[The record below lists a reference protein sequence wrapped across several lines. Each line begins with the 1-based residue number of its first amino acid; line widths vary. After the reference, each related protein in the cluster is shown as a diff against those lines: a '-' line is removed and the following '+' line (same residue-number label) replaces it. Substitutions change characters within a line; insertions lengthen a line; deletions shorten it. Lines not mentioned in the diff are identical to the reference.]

1 MGSVSPEGLLLIG
14 KVQRPHGVRGLLRIE
29 SYAESENS
37 FQETETIVIRTR
49 KGDVH
54 ERALI
59 SIKPYKNHFLMNIE
73 GVNSL
78 EGAEAYRNASLF
90 VSKDTLNR
98 GGDEYFWHELI
109 GLSVY
114 LDSGEFLGKVQNI
127 FRTGGHD
134 IYAVKD
140 GEREILIPAVHHV
153 IAHIDVELG
162 VMTITNMEG
171 LLDLNEV

>member
-1 MGSVSPEGLLLIG
+1 MGNASPEDLLLIG
-14 KVQRPHGVRGLLRIE
+14 KVLRPHGVRGLLRIG
-29 SYAESENS
+29 SYAESENT
-37 FQETETIVIRTR
+37 FQEAGTIVIRTR
-49 KGDVH
+49 EGDIH

-59 SIKPYKNHFLMNIE
+59 SITPHKNHFLMNIE

-78 EGAEAYRNASLF
+78 EEAEAYRNASLF
-90 VSKDTLNR
+90 VKKDVLNR

-109 GLSVY
+109 GLRVY
-114 LDSGEFLGKVQNI
+114 LNSGEFLGEVQNI

-134 IYAVKD
+134 IYVVKE

-153 IAHIDVELG
+153 IAHNDIEHG